1 MLSIS
6 GNSRIFVCRN
16 PTDMRR
22 SFNGLSSM
30 VEKVLH
36 ENIFEQGAY
45 FIFINRRRDRL
56 KALYWDGDGLAL
68 WYKRLEKGTF
78 PQLSGEGV
86 KAEIKASELSMI
98 LQGLEPCKINK
109 RFSLRNR

>member
-1 MLSIS
+1 MLSLS
-6 GNSRIFVCRN
+6 GNSRIFVCRSA
-16 PTDMRR
+16 TDMRR

-30 VEKVLH
+30 VEKILE

-68 WYKRLEKGTF
+68 WYKRLEKGSF
-78 PQLSGEGV
+78 PLLAGDGV
-86 KAEIKASELSMI
+86 KSEIKASELSMI
-98 LQGLEPCKINK
+98 LQGLEPRKIK
-109 RFSLRNR
+109 GRFSLKVR